1 MVTRSIANLTN
12 HLEVLTQILSEAMHR
27 YTTASEISRLNQ
39 RAKALRKLK
48 RFIDHL
54 EERIEQVKHEIL
66 EKKHEHLLIT
76 LIKEMTK
83 RQADDHGSCSVCL
96 EAYKVEESVTTTP
109 CGHKFHLDCLLQWID
124 EDKITCPL
132 CRANLGR

>member
-1 MVTRSIANLTN
+1 MVTRSIDNLTD

-27 YTTASEISRLNQ
+27 YTATSELSPLNQ
-39 RAKALRKLK
+39 RAKALRELT
-48 RFIDHL
+48 RLIDHL
-54 EERIEQVKHEIL
+54 KERIEQVKNEIL
-66 EKKHEHLLIT
+66 ERKHEHLLIT

-96 EAYKVEESVTTTP
+96 EAYKVGESVTTTP
-109 CGHKFHLDCLLQWID
+109 CGHKFHLDCLLHWID